1 MENNMEMTP
10 TKFTDATLM
19 RYSWSADS
27 PKGCVLILHGMA
39 EHAARYDRFA
49 QFICQHGWQVYAH
62 DHRGHGQSI
71 STATEPSDTLQGHY
85 ADQDGWN
92 KVLADVEAHVQRI
105 KADHPELPVL
115 VYGHSMG
122 SLILQE
128 YLIRHSSNI
137 DGALL
142 SGSNGKPDP
151 YGKIGRWIIKFGTKS
166 MRSALLKPGH
176 RKLTTEDFNKV
187 FKPNR
192 SPSDWLSRDEQ
203 EVDKYMLIHCVAS
216 HAPHSYGADLLD
228 GIVTFSQPS
237 RQLQIRKDIPLF
249 VFSGALDPVGKQS
262 AGVKN
267 LCDAYVDAGL
277 SDVSYKLYP
286 NARHEMLN
294 ETNRDEVHAD
304 LLEWLTNHFG

>member
-1 MENNMEMTP
+1 MDVTP
-10 TKFTDATLM
+10 TKFTDAKLM
-19 RYSWSADS
+19 RYSWIADS

-49 QFICQHGWQVYAH
+49 QFIRQHGWHVYAH

-71 STATEPSDTLQGHY
+71 STATEVSDTLQGHY

-92 KVLADVEAHVQRI
+92 KVLADVEAHVQLI

-137 DGALL
+137 DGALM
-142 SGSNGKPDP
+142 SGSNGKPDLMA
-151 YGKIGRWIIKFGTKS
+151 KIGRWIIKFE
-166 MRSALLKPGH
+166 RSRCGRRSSSPLIE
-176 RKLTTEDFNKV
+176 KLTTEDFNKV

-192 SPSDWLSRDEQ
+192 SPKDWLSRDEQ
-203 EVDKYMLIHCVAS
+203 EVDKYIADPLCGF
-216 HAPHSYGADLLD
+216 PCTTQLWADLLD
-228 GIVTFSQPS
+228 GIMAFSQPS

-249 VFSGALDPVGKQS
+249 VFSGARDPVGMQS
-262 AGVKN
+262 VGVKR
-267 LCDAYVDAGL
+267 LCDAYVSAGL
-277 SDVSYKLYP
+277 SDVNYKLYP
-286 NARHEMLN
+286 DARHEMLN

-304 LLEWLTNHFG
+304 ILEWLTNHFG